1 MKVSE
6 LAKAAGVTAET
17 VRHYVREGLLHPERH
32 PDNGYQLFAHGDLER
47 LRFIHR
53 ARNLGFGVAEI
64 REILAH
70 ADQGDSPCP
79 MVRDLLASR
88 LPEIRARIAEL
99 QALAA
104 RMEQA
109 LETWAEMPDGTP
121 DGHSLCRLIE
131 SFPEPLRDNPCD
143 TPRDN
148 HERGNDG
155 HRTPIGATSSEETP

>member
-6 LAKAAGVTAET
+6 LARAAGVTAET

-32 PDNGYQLFAHGDLER
+32 PGNGYQLFAQGDLER
-47 LRFIHR
+47 LRFIQR
-53 ARNLGFGVAEI
+53 ARTLGFGVSEI
-64 REILAH
+64 RDILSH

-88 LPEIRARIAEL
+88 LPEIHARIEEL

-109 LETWAEMPDGTP
+109 LDAWAEMPDGTP

-131 SFPEPLRDNPCD
+131 SFPEPLC
-143 TPRDN
+143 
-148 HERGNDG
+148 
-155 HRTPIGATSSEETP
+155 HREPGDDCGRTSAGSTSTQETP